1 MIQTIQNRNESFSQ
15 IAESLP
21 KKRQR
26 VYKIIKDMEITSP
39 QEICEKY
46 DFKFNEIA
54 PRFTELRNSGHIK
67 IVDYRENERSK
78 HKNAVYCVTTPDEMI
93 NITNRKYQELV
104 DKKDKLVS
112 DLILN
117 LSPLTKEIVVKEVKK
132 IDNQLNNL

>member
-15 IAESLP
+15 ISESLP

-26 VYKIIKDMEITSP
+26 VYKIIKDMGITSP

-67 IVDYRENERSK
+67 IVDYRENERTR

-93 NITNRKYQELV
+93 NITNRRYQELV